1 VKSDAPYSWRAK
13 TILRNTNKDD
23 ENRHERKIEKNKE
36 ENASKG
42 KEEDEKE
49 TEAVLE
55 IRDDVADSQ
64 PLVHG
69 LNLEKI
75 GDDAMKEE
83 DYPRARECYTQALAF
98 SKLEGLHRY
107 AELYHKRALC
117 HRALG
122 DYEDGL
128 SDAEKSCSF
137 RRLWVDPFL
146 TCGDILERLE
156 RWSAALKIYRESP
169 IRDASADVKIKVD
182 EGITRCEE
190 RMRSSSSMWVV
201 ENAHEGGIKRIAVK
215 SISMGRKDNPIISN
229 TSVAFSS
236 EFMYLI
242 ATCGRD
248 KFVNV

>member
-1 VKSDAPYSWRAK
+1 M
-13 TILRNTNKDD
+13 
-23 ENRHERKIEKNKE
+23 
-36 ENASKG
+36 
-42 KEEDEKE
+42 
-49 TEAVLE
+49 
-55 IRDDVADSQ
+55 
-64 PLVHG
+64 HG

-83 DYPRARECYTQALAF
+83 DYPRARVLHASARI

-156 RWSAALKIYRESP
+156 RWRWHS
-169 IRDASADVKIKVD
+169 
-182 EGITRCEE
+182 
-190 RMRSSSSMWVV
+190 RST
-201 ENAHEGGIKRIAVK
+201 ENHR
-215 SISMGRKDNPIISN
+215 
-229 TSVAFSS
+229 
-236 EFMYLI
+236 
-242 ATCGRD
+242 
-248 KFVNV
+248 